1 MQAEVTL
8 GMFTEF
14 GDAVEL
20 LVDRG
25 QQRVDYPHCL
35 KSFGY
40 DAFYHSKCLGTKT
53 TFLCLILI
61 S

>member
-40 DAFYHSKCLGTKT
+40 DAIC
-53 TFLCLILI
+53 IPQ
-61 S
+61 

>member
-1 MQAEVTL
+1 MFFNASGSDV

-40 DAFYHSKCLGTKT
+40 DAIC
-53 TFLCLILI
+53 IPQ
-61 S
+61 